1 MITYIAK
8 ILNFLAAKNRFAL
21 SSLILLA
28 LTLVIF
34 FVIFPEINVDNQVTL
49 DSRAYYSVNEAYEVI
64 SSYSQ
69 SGRNIYVATALILDI
84 IFPILYSLL
93 FGTFLTFFL
102 HDLIVHKNSW
112 YFLRL
117 FPFLGGLSDIIENI
131 SISFL
136 IIQLPERIPVIALL
150 ASLFTIA
157 KWIFFVSS
165 VVSIIIFGI
174 RWLKRSTLSKGSG

>member
-1 MITYIAK
+1 MISCIAK
-8 ILNFLAAKNRFAL
+8 ILNFLAAKNRFAF

-49 DSRAYYSVNEAYEVI
+49 DSRIYYSVKEAYEVI

-69 SGRNIYVATALILDI
+69 SGRSVYVVTALTLDI
-84 IFPILYSLL
+84 IFPIVYSLL
-93 FGTFLTFFL
+93 FGTILTFFL
-102 HDLIVHKNSW
+102 HDLIIHKNIW
-112 YFLRL
+112 YFFRL
-117 FPFLGGLSDIIENI
+117 FPFLGGLSDISENI

-136 IIQLPERIPVIALL
+136 IIQLPERITVIALF
-150 ASLFTIA
+150 ASLFTIT

-165 VVSIIIFGI
+165 VVSSIIFGI